1 MKPSAKHS
9 AWSPIPLGPSATVQ
23 DDQWRVGIDTGG
35 TFTDVVAVNSAS
47 GDLVHH
53 KVHST
58 PAKPEDAVVNGVLE
72 IAQRGH
78 FGGDDITLLVHGSTV
93 ATNTVLT
100 RTGARVVVI
109 TTAGFRDILQIRRQ
123 NRPQLYN
130 LRARRPDGLV
140 PRSRI
145 LEIAERSLY
154 DGSVLVPL
162 EEVELDRIE
171 AELREMQVD
180 AIVVG
185 LLNSYVNPAHERT
198 LGERLRSAFPT
209 TSVCLSHE
217 ISCSQGEFERF
228 STAVLNGYVQP
239 AVTGYLGQ
247 LETKL
252 TDCGVHAPLFVMK
265 SNGGVAAAV
274 VASQRSVEMLLSG
287 PAGGAVA
294 GAALAQQHTCSNVI
308 TADMGGTS
316 FDVAVIH
323 DGTGV
328 YTQERNFSD
337 QTIQLPMMDIE
348 TIGAGGGSIGWVDAG
363 GALRVGPRSAGA
375 EPGPA
380 CYGRGGHE
388 PTVTDA
394 NLVLGRLAP
403 HSSMAGGIE
412 LDIAAARDAIDI
424 IATPLGLSREA
435 TAEGM
440 LSVVNANMTAAI
452 RKLTVERGHDPAA
465 FVLCPCGGAGPLHG
479 AGLARELGIGEVV
492 IPVMP
497 GVFSAFGLLLSEL
510 REENLHSQLGLLT
523 DMLDE
528 LPAVF
533 DRLLVEP
540 RRRLAL
546 AGMTTDRVSRRL
558 RLRYL
563 GQGHDLAVTLLD
575 TPLELAAIE
584 DAFHAV
590 HRDAYGYDFPGDA
603 IEVVAAWVSATVH
616 IQDTVLPA
624 WPETSAPQP
633 VGTRRVIFDAVEHDT
648 PVYDRAALGAGS
660 SMNGPAIIE
669 QPDTTVVIHPGQNL
683 VVDRLGQILID
694 TRGKRAN

>member
-1 MKPSAKHS
+1 M
-9 AWSPIPLGPSATVQ
+9 Q
-23 DDQWRVGIDTGG
+23 DDRWRLGIDTGG

-58 PAKPEDAVVNGVLE
+58 PGRPADAVVNGVME

-78 FGGDDITLLVHGSTV
+78 FGVEDISLLVHGSTV

-100 RTGARVVVI
+100 RTGARVAMI

-123 NRPQLYN
+123 NRPELYN

-145 LEIAERSLY
+145 LEIPERSLH
-154 DGSVLVPL
+154 DGSILIPL
-162 EEVELDRIE
+162 EDAELDRIE
-171 AELREMQVD
+171 GELHAMEVD

-185 LLNSYVNPAHERT
+185 LLNSYVNPSHEQI
-198 LGERLRSAFPT
+198 LGERLRSAFPAI
-209 TSVCLSHE
+209 SVCLSHE
-217 ISCSQGEFERF
+217 IACSQGEFERF

-247 LETKL
+247 LEALL
-252 TDCGVHAPLFVMK
+252 TDCNVHAPLFVMK

-274 VASQRSVEMLLSG
+274 VAAQRSVELLLSG

-294 GAALAQQHTCSNVI
+294 GAALARQHTCSNVI

-323 DGTGV
+323 DGAGV
-328 YTQERNFSD
+328 FTQERTFSD

-348 TIGAGGGSIGWVDAG
+348 TIGAGGGSIAWVDAG
-363 GALRVGPRSAGA
+363 GAMRVGPRSAGA

-412 LDIAAARDAIDI
+412 LDIAAARDAIDS
-424 IATPLGLSREA
+424 IATPLRLSLEA

-440 LSVVNANMTAAI
+440 LNVVNANMTVAI
-452 RKLTVERGHDPAA
+452 RKLTVERGHDPAD

-479 AGLARELGIGEVV
+479 SGLAREMGIGEVV

-497 GVFSAFGLLLSEL
+497 GVFSAYGLLLSEL

-523 DMLDE
+523 ELLDE

-533 DRLLVEP
+533 ERLLLEP

-546 AGMTTDRVSRRL
+546 AGMTTDRVARRL
-558 RLRYL
+558 RLRYF
-563 GQGHDLAVTLLD
+563 GQGHDLTVTLSDSLLD
-575 TPLELAAIE
+575 RAAIE
-584 DAFHAV
+584 DAFHAA

-603 IEVVAAWVSATVH
+603 IEVVAAWVSATVEL
-616 IQDTVLPA
+616 QDTALPA
-624 WPETSAPQP
+624 WPGTSKPQP
-633 VGTRRVIFDAVEHDT
+633 VGTRPVIFDAVEHDT
-648 PVYDRAALGAGS
+648 PVYNRATLGTGS
-660 SMNGPAIIE
+660 AIDGPAIIE
-669 QPDTTVVIHPGQNL
+669 QPDTTVVIEPGQNL

-694 TRGKRAN
+694 TRGTHGN